1 MARGLMAIALR
12 AQEGCKDARYI
23 EPKESLDFNPSYVT
37 LDDGSDSREDAVEAM
52 LPKDIQAG
60 LDEARID
67 SLRKSSRLR
76 VHADGERYK
85 VLRYWDA
92 GFSLDAS
99 SAPQLRGR
107 VDLFD
112 GAVHLFQ
119 CLVVAVEQEG
129 GEMLFDFKRATRV
142 AKSAALDFER
152 AANAPAGLITV
163 DAPH

>member
-1 MARGLMAIALR
+1 MEAI
-12 AQEGCKDARYI
+12 
-23 EPKESLDFNPSYVT
+23 
-37 LDDGSDSREDAVEAM
+37 

-60 LDEARID
+60 LDAARVD

-76 VHADGERYK
+76 VHADGVEHK
-85 VLRYWDA
+85 VLRYWDT
-92 GFSLDAS
+92 GFSLDAQTG
-99 SAPQLRGR
+99 PQLRGR

-112 GAVHLFQ
+112 GAAHLFQ
-119 CLVVAVEQEG
+119 CLIVAVEQEG

-152 AANAPAGLITV
+152 AADAPAGLITV